1 MGFAQTYKTDGRHLG
16 FLHPVKHYGHIK
28 VKIRM
33 NNGKAEIYLRHTAL
47 KVAGETFT
55 EAPKLNGSVEI
66 HQVRDTETHY
76 AEGASHLDSNL

>member
-1 MGFAQTYKTDGRHLG
+1 
-16 FLHPVKHYGHIK
+16 
-28 VKIRM
+28 M